1 MKFSNLIFPFS
12 VFLCSQVVA
21 QSDRAATTVII
32 DDNGI
37 ENLRL
42 ETAEVIEQDFET
54 TVFAI
59 GRIEE
64 IPANRS
70 VLSSRIAGRV
80 IDLNAFVGDMVDEGQ
95 VLAKVESRQ
104 LGDPPPTVSL
114 KAPQQGLIVNS
125 HVRLGQPVEPA
136 QELLDIAD
144 YSTLWAIAKIPEKEA
159 ALIDIGSR
167 ARIRIP
173 ALGNEVLEA
182 KLTRFG
188 VQADREAGTIEGIF
202 VLENARGR
210 LRPGMR
216 AEFSIILSS
225 REEVIAVP
233 RKAVQGDPANR
244 YVFAKDFE
252 LPNAFV
258 RSPVVL
264 GEQNDQY
271 IEIVRGV
278 FPGDEVVTNGSYELS
293 FVGNASG
300 MSLKEALDAAHGHE
314 HNEDGS
320 EMTPEQQAEHDGH
333 DHGEGGAQSQYAEF
347 QLPLLVYA
355 IVVTALLL
363 VACQRVWSRR
373 NLNEEQDVK

>member
-1 MKFSNLIFPFS
+1 MRLSSLFIPIGLLIS
-12 VFLCSQVVA
+12 AQTLA
-21 QSDRAATTVII
+21 QSDRSSNTVILN
-32 DDNGI
+32 DSGV

-42 ETAEVIEQDFET
+42 ELAEVVEQDFET

-80 IDLNAFVGDMVDEGQ
+80 IELNVFVGDVVEQDQ
-95 VLAKVESRQ
+95 ALAKVESRQ
-104 LGDPPPTVSL
+104 LGDPPPTISL
-114 KAPQQGLIVNS
+114 RAPQQGLIVDS

-144 YSTLWAIAKIPEKEA
+144 YSKLWAVARIPEREA
-159 ALIDIGSR
+159 AFIDIGSR

-173 ALGNEVLEA
+173 AFGDEVFEA

-188 VQADREAGTIEGIF
+188 VQADRDAGTIEGIF
-202 VLENARGR
+202 ELDNSTGK

-216 AEFSIILSS
+216 AEFSIITRL
-225 REEVIAVP
+225 REGVMAVP
-233 RKAVQGDPANR
+233 REAVQGDPANR
-244 YVFAKDFE
+244 FVFVKDFE
-252 LPNAFV
+252 LLNAFV
-258 RSPVVL
+258 RCPVIL

-271 IEIVRGV
+271 VEIVSGV
-278 FPGDEVVTNGSYELS
+278 FPGDEVVTNGSYALS
-293 FVGNASG
+293 FVGGNSG

-320 EMTPEQQAEHDGH
+320 EITSEQRAERERHKHDEAGG
-333 DHGEGGAQSQYAEF
+333 HGETGE
-347 QLPLLVYA
+347 LEIPLLVYA
-355 IVVTALLL
+355 LVVTALLL
-363 VACQRVWSRR
+363 IACQQLWRRR
-373 NLNEEQDVK
+373 NSSQGRDVE